1 MTNIILEIEN
11 VSKSFFGIP
20 ALQNISLALVKGRL
34 LGLVGENGAGKST
47 LMNILGGV
55 IGADTGTVKFN
66 GNIYTPAC
74 PADATRAGIA
84 FIHQELNLFTNMSI
98 VDNLFIDEFPKIKG
112 LPLIG
117 KGKAHRKAKELLE
130 AVDLNL
136 PVDTPIEKLSPGER
150 QLVEIA
156 KALRRETQI
165 IIFDEPTTSLTAKE
179 NQKLFE
185 LIGQL
190 RSKGKT
196 IIYISHNLGEILH
209 LADRI
214 VVLRDGRI
222 VGAGPKSEFTIDK
235 MISLM
240 VGREISQMYPSRS
253 STPSSDVVLEAD
265 KVSQSGIIKNISFKL
280 HIGEVL
286 GLFGLMGS
294 GRSEL
299 ARILFG
305 LDPFQAG
312 RIIINNIVTRHLS
325 PSKSIAKQM
334 AFITENRREE
344 GLLMEASVFDNI
356 ALVSLPRYTRTKL
369 PRFIDKSRI
378 SNLIQELVSSLKI
391 KTGPIEKQLA
401 HNLSGGNQQKVV
413 ISKWLMAEPSVL
425 VMDEPTRGID
435 VGAKYEV
442 YTIINDLAAKGAG
455 VLCISSEIEEL
466 MGICDRIM
474 VMSNGEI
481 KGFFDKD
488 EFEEEK
494 ILHAA
499 FGGHKSYE
507 GGEKG

>member
-1 MTNIILEIEN
+1 MTSTILEIEN
-11 VSKSFFGIP
+11 LGKNFFGIP
-20 ALQNISLALVKGRL
+20 ALQDVSMSLEKGQL

-55 IGADTGTVKFN
+55 IRADYGTIKLNKKLYIPV
-66 GNIYTPAC
+66 C

-98 VDNLFIDEFPKIKG
+98 VDNLFIDGFPKIKA
-112 LPLIG
+112 LPVIS
-117 KGKAHRKAKELLE
+117 KRKARHKAKKLLK

-136 PVDTPIEKLSPGER
+136 PVDTLVENLSPGER

-156 KALRRETQI
+156 KALRSETQI

-179 NQKLFE
+179 TRKLFE
-185 LIGQL
+185 LIEQL

-214 VVLRDGRI
+214 MVLRDGRV
-222 VGAGPKSEFTIDK
+222 VGVDSKCEFTIDK
-235 MISLM
+235 MISMM
-240 VGREISQMYPSRS
+240 VGREISRMYPPRI
-253 STPSSDVVLEAD
+253 STPKSKVVFQAEHI
-265 KVSQSGIIKNISFKL
+265 SHSGIVRDISFKL
-280 HIGEVL
+280 HSGEVL

-305 LDPFQAG
+305 LDPFQDG
-312 RIIINNIVTRHLS
+312 RIKIDNKETKYLS
-325 PSKSIAKQM
+325 PSKCIARQM

-356 ALVSLPRYTRTKL
+356 ALVSLPQYTLTKL
-369 PRFIDKSRI
+369 PQFIDKPRI
-378 SNLIQELVSSLKI
+378 KSSVRELITSLKI

-413 ISKWLMAEPSVL
+413 IGKWLMNRPSIL
-425 VMDEPTRGID
+425 IMDEPTRGID

-442 YTIINDLAAKGAG
+442 FTIINDLAAKGAG
-455 VLCISSEIEEL
+455 ILCISSQIEEL

-499 FGGHKSYE
+499 FGAHKNY
-507 GGEKG
+507 KGSR

>member
-11 VSKSFFGIP
+11 LSKSFFGIP
-20 ALQNISLALVKGRL
+20 ALQDVTLPLEKGQL

-55 IGADTGTVKFN
+55 IQADNGTVKLN
-66 GNIYTPAC
+66 GNIYTPVC

-98 VDNLFIDEFPKIKG
+98 VDNLFIDGFPKIKG
-112 LPLIG
+112 LPLIS
-117 KGKAHRKAKELLE
+117 KHKAHYKAKELLE

-136 PVDTPIEKLSPGER
+136 PVDTPVENLSPGER

-156 KALRRETQI
+156 KALRSETQI
-165 IIFDEPTTSLTAKE
+165 IIFDEPTTSLTTKE

-214 VVLRDGRI
+214 VVLRDGRV
-222 VGAGPKSEFTIDK
+222 VGAGSQSEFTIDK

-240 VGREISQMYPSRS
+240 VGREISQMYPSRIS
-253 STPSSDVVLEAD
+253 IPNSKVVFEAEHI
-265 KVSQSGIIKNISFKL
+265 SQSGIIRDISFKL
-280 HIGEVL
+280 HSGEVL

-305 LDPFQAG
+305 LEPFQDG
-312 RIIINNIVTRHLS
+312 RIIINNKETRHLS
-325 PSKSIAKQM
+325 PSKSIARQM

-356 ALVSLPRYTRTKL
+356 ALVSLPLYTKTTL
-369 PRFIDKSRI
+369 PQFIDKSRL
-378 SNLIQELVSSLKI
+378 SNSIHELVNSLKI
-391 KTGPIEKQLA
+391 KTGPVEKQLA

-413 ISKWLMAEPSVL
+413 ISKWLMAQPSVL
-425 VMDEPTRGID
+425 IMDEPTRGID

-442 YTIINDLAAKGAG
+442 YTIINDLTVKGAG

-481 KGFFDKD
+481 KGFFDRD
-488 EFEEEK
+488 EFDEEQ
-494 ILHAA
+494 ILHTA
-499 FGGHKSYE
+499 FGGHKSYK
-507 GGEKG
+507 GDEKG

>member
-11 VSKSFFGIP
+11 ISKAFFGIP
-20 ALQNISLALVKGRL
+20 ALQDVSLALEKGQL

-55 IGADTGTVKFN
+55 IRADTGTVKLN
-66 GNIYTPAC
+66 GNIHTPVC
-74 PADATRAGIA
+74 PADATHAGIA

-98 VDNLFIDEFPKIKG
+98 VDNLFIDEFPRIKG

-117 KGKAHRKAKELLE
+117 KGKARRKAKELLE
-130 AVDLNL
+130 TVDLNL
-136 PVDTPIEKLSPGER
+136 PVDTPVEKLSPGER

-156 KALRRETQI
+156 KALRRETQL
-165 IIFDEPTTSLTAKE
+165 IIFDEPTTSLTTKE
-179 NQKLFE
+179 NQRLFE

-214 VVLRDGRI
+214 VVLRDGCI

-240 VGREISQMYPSRS
+240 VGREISQMYPSWS
-253 STPSSDVVLEAD
+253 STPGSDVVLEVD
-265 KVSQSGIIKNISFKL
+265 KVSQSGIIRDISFEL

-305 LDPFQAG
+305 LDPFQEG
-312 RIIINNIVTRHLS
+312 RIIVNNKEARYLS
-325 PSKSIAKQM
+325 PSKSIAQQM

-369 PRFIDKSRI
+369 PQFIDKSRI
-378 SNLIQELVSSLKI
+378 SSLIQELVSLLKI

-425 VMDEPTRGID
+425 IMDEPTRGID

-474 VMSNGEI
+474 VMSNGQI
-481 KGFFDKD
+481 KGFFDRD
-488 EFEEEK
+488 EFEKEK

-499 FGGHKSYE
+499 FGGHKNY
-507 GGEKG
+507 KGLERG

>member
-1 MTNIILEIEN
+1 MSNITLEIEN
-11 VSKSFFGIP
+11 LSKSFFGIP
-20 ALQNISLALVKGRL
+20 ALQNVNLSLEKGQL

-55 IGADTGTVKFN
+55 IRADYGTVKLN
-66 GNIYTPAC
+66 KKLYNPLC

-84 FIHQELNLFTNMSI
+84 FIHQELNLFMNMSI
-98 VDNLFIDEFPKIKG
+98 VDNLFIDGFPRIKG
-112 LPLIG
+112 LPLIS
-117 KGKAHRKAKELLE
+117 KNKAHKKAKALLE

-136 PVDTPIEKLSPGER
+136 PVDTSVENLSPGER

-156 KALRRETQI
+156 KALRSETQI
-165 IIFDEPTTSLTAKE
+165 IIFDEPTTSLTTKE

-196 IIYISHNLGEILH
+196 IIYISHNLGEIMH
-209 LADRI
+209 LADCI
-214 VVLRDGRI
+214 VVLRDGRV
-222 VGAGPKSEFTIDK
+222 VGADSKSEFTIDK
-235 MISLM
+235 MISMM
-240 VGREISQMYPSRS
+240 VGREISQMYPSRI
-253 STPSSDVVLEAD
+253 STPSSTVVFEAEHI
-265 KVSQSGIIKNISFKL
+265 SQSGIIRDISFKL
-280 HIGEVL
+280 HSGEVL

-305 LDPFQAG
+305 LDSFQDG
-312 RIIINNIVTRHLS
+312 RIVIDNKEAVHLS
-325 PSKSIAKQM
+325 PSKSIARQM

-344 GLLMEASVFDNI
+344 GLLMEANVFDNI

-369 PRFIDKSRI
+369 PQFIDKPRTSR
-378 SNLIQELVSSLKI
+378 SVRDLVTSLKI
-391 KTGPIEKQLA
+391 KTGPVEKQLA

-413 ISKWLMAEPSVL
+413 ICKWLMAQPSVL
-425 VMDEPTRGID
+425 IMDEPTRGID

-442 YTIINDLAAKGAG
+442 YTIINDLASKGAG
-455 VLCISSEIEEL
+455 ILCISSEVEEL

-481 KGFFDKD
+481 KGFFDKN

-499 FGGHKSYE
+499 FGGYKNCT
-507 GGEKG
+507 GVRQG